1 MKQPNK
7 QLLPL
12 HPKKNI
18 QNRTPSDDSF
28 STLGTKETKTVII
41 EFSNS
46 GKEKEKNES
55 LEAKKKRLE
64 AEYFR
69 TTEEFSQLNNLYK
82 LKRKEY
88 LESNNEEDDNSADEL
103 ELSLI
108 KDNRKIKGENCVSL
122 KDEIDKI
129 NDSIKNPSRD
139 KFITPM

>member
-1 MKQPNK
+1 MFTLQAYSAKIVNPQYLKVMAESDRNVRETAEQAIAAPA
-7 QLLPL
+7 
-12 HPKKNI
+12 PKKYI
-18 QNRTPSDDSF
+18 QDRTPSDDSF

-69 TTEEFSQLNNLYK
+69 TTEEYSQLNNLYK

-103 ELSLI
+103 EF
-108 KDNRKIKGENCVSL
+108 KYKTKYFVNN
-122 KDEIDKI
+122 
-129 NDSIKNPSRD
+129 
-139 KFITPM
+139 T